1 MEKPQQL
8 TRAERGQDGAAF
20 DSTERLA
27 VELGVLRAL
36 CCGAGTPEQRNALLQ
51 AVARWGLVEP
61 EHQVVFESLC
71 ALSGRKG
78 LSVALLGVHLNNRGF
93 PDVEMEKY
101 FVAEPPSVEKALA
114 RLDELCSSAN
124 PCGGA
129 APKRASQP

>member
-1 MEKPQQL
+1 VEKPQQL
-8 TRAERGQDGAAF
+8 TRAEPSQDGAAG
-20 DSTERLA
+20 DSAERFA
-27 VELGVLRAL
+27 VELEVLRAL
-36 CCGAGTPEQRNALLQ
+36 CCGAGTLEQRKALLQ

-78 LSVALLGVHLNNRGF
+78 LSAVLLGVHLNNRGF
-93 PDVEMEKY
+93 PDVGMEKY

-114 RLDELCSSAN
+114 RLDELRSPAHPS
-124 PCGGA
+124 GGA